1 MSEAKSHGSLSKR
14 WEEAV
19 DNTFFKIGHAVS
31 SKTGAIIA
39 ILLTFVFTGVIGF
52 FGGLAKESENRPER
66 LWVPAGSVSLDQ
78 NDYIGHKW
86 NSTMRFS
93 LHILGCKGKC
103 NILDTEHITALHELY
118 ERVEDLRFD
127 GDWLADQLV
136 KYWVD
141 GIVTDLP
148 MGMGQSNTANGF
160 TTKEDFD
167 KYRGMWSFSLNPLNH
182 TEHNETSP
190 ICYKFGPFCAK
201 SSIMPLFNDG
211 EEAVMERLTDKGIR
225 AAVNNWNEM
234 KVQCPVSVARTDSPC
249 IDPTRW
255 VTDSGDLAL
264 YGWSQKSDCHEY
276 DEISYWTTLPADRSA
291 AMERCKIA
299 LTNYCNAVCQAS
311 TMQTSDAG
319 YETQRMLCEDP
330 SCISTGEMMASFSRP
345 AQSSGGEDGDMQK
358 EAVGEF
364 CGLPEP
370 FNVANTLG
378 EKKMKN
384 DRIIGAKYLL
394 GSHAIDERPTD
405 IDGPANTGTDP
416 LANWF
421 EQELLCVFGVTA
433 IPDGTIG
440 YKPYE
445 RNDTHVSPLHKTC
458 DRKFLPKDHPI
469 HKFTF
474 SGFTGR
480 SFGDLFGSAIFGDL
494 PFLIGSQVAMIF
506 YLFLTLGSFDKV
518 HSALGLA
525 FAVVVCVQLA
535 INVGQNVGY
544 MAGMKDQVL
553 NSTIAFLLLGL
564 GVDDAFVLTAQFA
577 HATKTKPEASI
588 QERCA
593 MACMHG
599 GVSIFITSLTDA
611 LALLIGSATVLP
623 ALSWFCGAAG
633 FCVAFCFLFQ
643 LTFIVPCIALNAMRA
658 ESGRKDCCCC
668 IKGEPRSMFEP
679 RGCCCGF
686 VKIPPN
692 SLERVLRDGFGKR
705 VATTKHGKI
714 GTILFFAASTLIAIS
729 GMAQLYSD
737 FRLEWFIPDGNYV
750 SEFLDKNSDIFSSG
764 TSANVYFKDFDF
776 HEKQKEMAEVSAWL
790 PKDGDIDQNEGIED
804 WHGDFMEWL
813 AGKPDDEDDP
823 RYGVALTNGEVT
835 DKTGEKGYY
844 GLLFR
849 FLISCDGSRHKNAV
863 IWQDRTDCA
872 EYELFTDGSTKCDY
886 DAGLQ
891 GARTS
896 FTIAKDKTVTGA
908 DRYDTMQGLRKDLA
922 EIFPVEEAFVF
933 SRDFLYWEEVGVIR
947 GELSRNLLICILV
960 VCVIVCIM
968 IPRPKIAA
976 MTLFCI
982 INSIVN
988 VLGFAYYWGEGEKRP
1003 HTTINGTST
1012 IYILIACGLAVDYS
1026 AHIAHYFNTA
1036 KGTAEERVMETLGV
1050 IGPSVFH
1057 GFFTL
1062 MIATVPLSQSVTYVF
1077 RTFFKMFF
1085 LVGLHG
1091 GCQGLFLLPVLL
1103 ATFGGDNLETEEQKP
1118 NTPKELE
1125 VGIGLDAG
1133 PKVEI
1138 DDDDRADV

>member
-31 SKTGAIIA
+31 SKTGAILA

-103 NILDTEHITALHELY
+103 NILDKEHITALHELY
-118 ERVEDLRFD
+118 QRVEDLRFD

-264 YGWSQKSDCHEY
+264 YGWSQKSDCYEY

-299 LTNYCNAVCQAS
+299 LTNYCNAVCQVS

-370 FNVANTLG
+370 FVVSNILG
-378 EKKMKN
+378 GKKMKN
-384 DRIIGAKYLL
+384 ERIVSAKYVL
-394 GSHAIDERPTD
+394 GTHAIEEKLTALE
-405 IDGPANTGTDP
+405 GPSNSGTDP

-421 EQELLCVFGVTA
+421 EQELLCVFGVTS
-433 IPDGTIG
+433 IPAMGSRT
-440 YKPYE
+440 KPYE
-445 RNDTHVSPLHKTC
+445 RNETHVSPLHKTC
-458 DRKFLPKDHPI
+458 EAHP
-469 HKFTF
+469 KFTF
-474 SGFTGR
+474 AGFSGR
-480 SFGDLFGSAIFGDL
+480 SFGDLFGNAIFGDL
-494 PFLIGSQVAMIF
+494 PFLIGSQVAMVF
-506 YLFLTLGSFDKV
+506 YLLVTLGSFDKV
-518 HSALGLA
+518 HSALVLSLM
-525 FAVVVCVQLA
+525 VVIAVQLS
-535 INVGQNVGY
+535 IRCGIGLGMLVGW
-544 MAGMKDQVL
+544 KDQVL
-553 NSTIAFLLLGL
+553 NNQIAFLLLGL

-577 HATKTKPEASI
+577 HATKMEPDSSI
-588 QERCA
+588 QRRCGL
-593 MACMHG
+593 ACQHG

-611 LALLIGSATVLP
+611 LALIIGSATVLP
-623 ALSWFCGAAG
+623 ALSWFCGCAG
-633 FCVAFCFLFQ
+633 FCVAFCFIFQ

-679 RGCCCGF
+679 RGCCCCWG
-686 VKIPPN
+686 
-692 SLERVLRDGFGKR
+692 
-705 VATTKHGKI
+705 
-714 GTILFFAASTLIAIS
+714 LFK
-729 GMAQLYSD
+729 
-737 FRLEWFIPDGNYV
+737 V
-750 SEFLDKNSDIFSSG
+750 C
-764 TSANVYFKDFDF
+764 
-776 HEKQKEMAEVSAWL
+776 L
-790 PKDGDIDQNEGIED
+790 PRN
-804 WHGDFMEWL
+804 
-813 AGKPDDEDDP
+813 
-823 RYGVALTNGEVT
+823 
-835 DKTGEKGYY
+835 
-844 GLLFR
+844 
-849 FLISCDGSRHKNAV
+849 
-863 IWQDRTDCA
+863 
-872 EYELFTDGSTKCDY
+872 
-886 DAGLQ
+886 
-891 GARTS
+891 
-896 FTIAKDKTVTGA
+896 
-908 DRYDTMQGLRKDLA
+908 
-922 EIFPVEEAFVF
+922 
-933 SRDFLYWEEVGVIR
+933 
-947 GELSRNLLICILV
+947 NLLEV
-960 VCVIVCIM
+960 V
-968 IPRPKIAA
+968 
-976 MTLFCI
+976 L
-982 INSIVN
+982 
-988 VLGFAYYWGEGEKRP
+988 
-1003 HTTINGTST
+1003 
-1012 IYILIACGLAVDYS
+1012 
-1026 AHIAHYFNTA
+1026 
-1036 KGTAEERVMETLGV
+1036 
-1050 IGPSVFH
+1050 
-1057 GFFTL
+1057 
-1062 MIATVPLSQSVTYVF
+1062 
-1077 RTFFKMFF
+1077 
-1085 LVGLHG
+1085 
-1091 GCQGLFLLPVLL
+1091 
-1103 ATFGGDNLETEEQKP
+1103 
-1118 NTPKELE
+1118 
-1125 VGIGLDAG
+1125 
-1133 PKVEI
+1133 
-1138 DDDDRADV
+1138 